1 MDIFTIEL
9 THNEIVFIRQCLELP
24 SITGRDAKF
33 LANLQIKLEGEITE
47 IEGMLKAEEEEKQ
60 RALEAIIESEKKKT
74 GAKSK

>member
-33 LANLQIKLEGEITE
+33 LANLQIKLEGEIIQ
-47 IEGMLKAEEEEKQ
+47 IEEMLQSAELEKQ
-60 RALEAIIESEKKKT
+60 KALEVIIESEKKKT